1 MNINKDDT
9 IATNQVRKKNN
20 YDDST
25 NYGSSSTNEL
35 TNIYEKG
42 ITNDS
47 QKPSIQDRVKLV
59 YIDDEYSGLT
69 QGICGT
75 ITSISS
81 IKEAFK
87 HDNRREY
94 IIWVEWD
101 NGIKLGLI
109 EGVDKYE
116 IISEAKI
123 AQICDS
129 IDDKGSN
136 MIMNSTINK

>member
-1 MNINKDDT
+1 MNIDIDDT
-9 IATNQVRKKNN
+9 IMTNQVRKNSYDDSNN
-20 YDDST
+20 YDRS
-25 NYGSSSTNEL
+25 YTNEL
-35 TNIYEKG
+35 TNIYENG

-59 YIDDEYSGLT
+59 YIDDEYAGLT

-87 HDNRREY
+87 HDNRQEY

-116 IISEAKI
+116 IISEARI

-136 MIMNSTINK
+136 MIINSTINK

>member
-9 IATNQVRKKNN
+9 IMTNQVRKKNS
-20 YDDST
+20 YDDSN
-25 NYGSSSTNEL
+25 NYDSSYTNEL
-35 TNIYEKG
+35 TNIYEKD

-59 YIDDEYSGLT
+59 YIDDEYAGLT

-87 HDNRREY
+87 HDNRQEY

-116 IISEAKI
+116 IISEGKI

-136 MIMNSTINK
+136 MIINSTINK